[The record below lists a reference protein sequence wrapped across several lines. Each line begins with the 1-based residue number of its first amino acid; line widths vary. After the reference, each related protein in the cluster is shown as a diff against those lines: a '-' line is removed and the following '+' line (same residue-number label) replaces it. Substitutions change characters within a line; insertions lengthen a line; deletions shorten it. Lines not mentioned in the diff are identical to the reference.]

1 MVYQGNLNY
10 HGADTLQ
17 VVSTDTGS
25 ATDTDT
31 VNITVNSV
39 NDAPLG
45 TDGAVTTNED
55 TPYTFAQSD
64 FGFTDVDVPDSL
76 SAVRIDT
83 LPAAGT
89 LTLSGS
95 AVTAGQVIL
104 RPISPQAT
112 WSTRRRPTP
121 TAQG

>member
-17 VVSTDTGS
+17 VLSTDTGS

-45 TDGAVTTNED
+45 TDGAVTTDED
-55 TPYTFAQSD
+55 TPYTFTQSD

-76 SAVRIDT
+76 SARADRYACRPRGRSPCRAARSRPVR
-83 LPAAGT
+83 
-89 LTLSGS
+89 
-95 AVTAGQVIL
+95 
-104 RPISPQAT
+104 
-112 WSTRRRPTP
+112 
-121 TAQG
+121 